1 MTSLQEHELMWTR
14 ADAILEQSQNPNTKF
29 FALQVLDGVI
39 KYRWNALPDDQR
51 EGIKNFISN
60 LIIKLSTDATS
71 FRRDRAFINKIN
83 NVLVQI
89 LKHDWP
95 QRWGSFVPDL
105 VGAAKQS
112 ESLCENCMNILK
124 LLSEEVFDFS
134 RGELTQAKIM
144 ELKNALNT
152 DFPRIHELCEFVLQ
166 HSQRPELIQRTL
178 LTLHAFLSWI
188 PLGYIFES
196 TLLDTC
202 LLYTS
207 PSPRDLST
215 SRMPSSA

>member
-112 ESLCENCMNILK
+112 ESLCDHMNILRCCRRR
-124 LLSEEVFDFS
+124 FS
-134 RGELTQAKIM
+134 TFRA
-144 ELKNALNT
+144 A
-152 DFPRIHELCEFVLQ
+152 
-166 HSQRPELIQRTL
+166 S
-178 LTLHAFLSWI
+178 
-188 PLGYIFES
+188 
-196 TLLDTC
+196 
-202 LLYTS
+202 
-207 PSPRDLST
+207 
-215 SRMPSSA
+215 